1 MTGPFQGVSVLE
13 LASGIAGPYC
23 GMVSA
28 PEAMANETIP
38 YEARGW
44 TGTAS
49 IEPRR
54 EQRLEE
60 FHE

>member
-1 MTGPFQGVSVLE
+1 
-13 LASGIAGPYC
+13 
-23 GMVSA
+23 MVSA
-28 PEAMANETIP
+28 PEAMTNETIP